1 MKTIEDLQA
10 QLERILAQPCSSEFP
25 HYRIRVS
32 LLDKK
37 QRKKRKNAS
46 ADYWTPL
53 TGGKILLSFE
63 PVVETP
69 PEKLVTATS
78 AAPPL
83 SGDTSLLI
91 ARTHLA
97 RASGKMIMGAQLDQP
112 GMKMN
117 GIPMPF
123 KNNTAKIVV
132 QKETGNALPVFKCA
146 NVTAKET
153 LHALI
158 EEELKVQR
166 PRIGKRDYKTGKS
179 AAGAANGNFPKMRP
193 VNLPLLSW
201 KSRQA
206 KKRFPAS
213 RTDSGN
219 EPPQLHDAA
228 VEATVSVSCDKS
240 ESPAGSD
247 VLSASLE

>member
-83 SGDTSLLI
+83 SGVSQVQQPPSDIADLIRALNDVEARPGYGFVALKWFRDQVLPAVRPEWNAPEPRSAILRDAIERGLVLTSKVPNPKSP
-91 ARTHLA
+91 AF
-97 RASGKMIMGAQLDQP
+97 P
-112 GMKMN
+112 
-117 GIPMPF
+117 
-123 KNNTAKIVV
+123 
-132 QKETGNALPVFKCA
+132 
-146 NVTAKET
+146 VTAIRLNRSLPEVAEILGAPT
-153 LHALI
+153 PPPAVFSPI
-158 EEELKVQR
+158 AIRGEELSQ
-166 PRIGKRDYKTGKS
+166 
-179 AAGAANGNFPKMRP
+179 
-193 VNLPLLSW
+193 
-201 KSRQA
+201 
-206 KKRFPAS
+206 
-213 RTDSGN
+213 
-219 EPPQLHDAA
+219 
-228 VEATVSVSCDKS
+228 TVLR
-240 ESPAGSD
+240 ERR
-247 VLSASLE
+247 